1 MSLEYH
7 PDRRSGDPEAE
18 RIFKLIQQSY
28 EILSDPSERKKHD
41 DWIAQKEGKTT
52 QQRRSQDEEKDG
64 KNRERDTKKENKSNY
79 TTVRKTSYFSPAFVV
94 FLIFAIG
101 STYQMWEWSRTGA
114 IEDFLD
120 QYLDRKI
127 ETVSTSSDSIV
138 TDSNEV
144 VTTAP
149 VIESRRLPFRITE
162 FITSLMSSDEQE
174 PEVTPEKIISSEV
187 IETEQIINDVT
198 VAETSE
204 NLFADALLDFYEK
217 ANGDDWIYRSNWGV
231 GDYCSWYGITCRD
244 GKVVELVLEDNRVSG
259 EISSKIGILTSLERL
274 ILDNSPFRNTPSRY
288 EGLKGEIPSSIGL
301 LAELRVLRLSNNSL
315 SGNIPSIKNL
325 AKLERLELLN
335 NQELIGP
342 IPKGLE
348 NFAELEVLDLSSN
361 RLTGMISGNLSKL
374 TKLRYLGLQSN
385 NFVGEIP
392 PELGDLS
399 NLTLLGLGRNNL
411 TGTIPVSFAKLTKL
425 ERLFLQNNA
434 LTGKVPQFI
443 RRKEFDYLDIS
454 GNNFD
459 EEPTDSIREAL
470 LDLYEKANGDDWKDN
485 TNWGSGDYCS
495 WYGIT
500 CKEGEVVEIRL
511 DRNNLKGTIS
521 NKIGDLTSLTH
532 LRLSHGE
539 MRGSIPASIGNLTNL
554 ETLGLDNNGGLTGEI
569 PSEIGS
575 LAKLRNLWLSNN
587 QLNGELPSELI
598 KLTSIWD
605 LQLRDNQ
612 FSGRV
617 FPLLK
622 EMKDLFFLLLG
633 RNNFSGEIPQW
644 IGERGKFTGLDL
656 EDNKFTGSLPQELGN
671 LTNLTSLYLGNNE
684 FTGTIPSSFSQLTN
698 LRHLML
704 QNNALT
710 GKVPRSILQKKFDRF
725 NISGNNFIE
734 D

>member
-1 MSLEYH
+1 MPTLRTHYQNLKVDEKAPASVIKAAYRALSLEYH
-7 PDRRSGDPEAE
+7 PDRRKGDPDAD
-18 RIFKLIQQSY
+18 RIFKIIQNSY
-28 EILSDPSERKKHD
+28 EILSDPVQRQKHD
-41 DWIAQKEGKTT
+41 DWIKSQRDSSSNQGHKKE
-52 QQRRSQDEEKDG
+52 SS
-64 KNRERDTKKENKSNY
+64 DTKKDEPQHTKSASY
-79 TTVRKTSYFSPAFVV
+79 SRPLAFAVFVIISTV
-94 FLIFAIG
+94 L
-101 STYQMWEWSRTGA
+101 MWSLGQSE
-114 IEDFLD
+114 
-120 QYLDRKI
+120 QLDRFL
-127 ETVSTSSDSIV
+127 SSFLVKKES
-138 TDSNEV
+138 V
-144 VTTAP
+144 VKEA
-149 VIESRRLPFRITE
+149 L
-162 FITSLMSSDEQE
+162 
-174 PEVTPEKIISSEV
+174 EVTPLVPKQVTILPSNTDSAVSIADTDSVSDIEAKVVVTESSNTTPIVSIDPIRE
-187 IETEQIINDVT
+187 
-198 VAETSE
+198 
-204 NLFADALLDFYEK
+204 ALLDIYEK

-259 EISSKIGILTSLERL
+259 EISSKIGILTTLERL
-274 ILDNSPFRNTPSRY
+274 ILDNFPFRNTPSTY

-325 AKLERLELLN
+325 VKLKRLELIN
-335 NQELIGP
+335 NRGLTGP
-342 IPKGLE
+342 IPEGIE
-348 NFAELEVLDLSSN
+348 NFSELEVLGLSVN

-399 NLTLLGLGRNNL
+399 NLALLGLGGNNL

-470 LDLYEKANGDDWKDN
+470 RDLYEKANGDDWKDN

-575 LAKLRNLWLSNN
+575 LAKLRNLWLGNN
-587 QLNGELPSELI
+587 QLHGELPSELI
-598 KLTSIWD
+598 KLTSIWN
-605 LQLRDNQ
+605 LQLRNNQ

-622 EMKDLFFLLLG
+622 EMKDLSILLLG

-644 IGERGKFTGLDL
+644 IGERGKFTNLDL